1 LLTIASLNTRGIPL
15 TGSQLAE
22 RYALIGAGFD
32 AGDADVVC
40 FQEVLTYWHLR
51 LLVRRM
57 RSFRRVSWR
66 PGPFGPMGGL
76 VTFSRRPVSGT
87 TFRRFGR
94 PPRAPGVPGATR
106 VQARLKGALV
116 TRLGCPE
123 LCVINT
129 HPVANHDGDWSQ
141 ANRFYPLHRA
151 EFDVLARVVNQAG
164 PRAVVCGD
172 FNVARESPLFGE
184 FMAATG
190 LADAFGGVCPPT
202 FRVDYL
208 PAGATPHCIDFI
220 LTAGEVT
227 AESAALVFAEKEPL
241 GYVSDH
247 IGLRARLRGA
257 ERDLGGSEVTAGP
270 AGFATC
276 CAGAGRRRPGRRRG

>member
-1 LLTIASLNTRGIPL
+1 MSGELLTIASLNTRGIPL

-22 RYALIGAGFD
+22 RYAAIGTGFD

-40 FQEVLTYWHLR
+40 CQEVLTYWHLR

-57 RSFRRVSWR
+57 RSFRRVSYR
-66 PGPFGPMGGL
+66 PGPFGPHGGL

-87 TFRRFGR
+87 AFRRFGR
-94 PPRAPGVPGATR
+94 PPPAPGVPTASR
-106 VQARLKGALV
+106 LQARLKGALV
-116 TRLGCPE
+116 TRLARPE
-123 LCVINT
+123 LRVINT
-129 HPVANHDGDWSQ
+129 HPVANHDGDWSE

-151 EFDVLARVVNQAG
+151 EFAVLARVVNEAG

-172 FNVARESPLFGE
+172 FNIARESSLFDD

-190 LADAFGGVCPPT
+190 LADAFGGVCPAT
-202 FRVDYL
+202 FRAEYL

-220 LTAGEVT
+220 LTAGEVK
-227 AESAALVFAEKEPL
+227 AESTGLVFAEKEPL

-247 IGLRARLRGA
+247 IGLLARLSLTPDTPGGRYGA
-257 ERDLGGSEVTAGP
+257 SSRA
-270 AGFATC
+270 
-276 CAGAGRRRPGRRRG
+276 

>member
-22 RYALIGAGFD
+22 RYAAIGAGFD

-40 FQEVLTYWHLR
+40 CQEVFTYWHLR
-51 LLVRRM
+51 LLVRGM
-57 RSFRRVSWR
+57 RSFRQVSWR

-76 VTFSRRPVSGT
+76 VTFSRRAVSGT
-87 TFRRFGR
+87 AFRRFGR
-94 PPRAPGVPGATR
+94 PPRAPGVPGTTR

-116 TRLGCPE
+116 TRLAGPE

-151 EFDVLARVVNQAG
+151 EFDVLARVVNEAG

-172 FNVARESPLFGE
+172 FNVSRESTLCCDFYGGHRAGRRVRGHVPAHVPGRIPPS
-184 FMAATG
+184 G
-190 LADAFGGVCPPT
+190 SDDALHRFHPDRRRGHGRERRAGVRREGT
-202 FRVDYL
+202 
-208 PAGATPHCIDFI
+208 
-220 LTAGEVT
+220 
-227 AESAALVFAEKEPL
+227 
-241 GYVSDH
+241 
-247 IGLRARLRGA
+247 ARLRLRPHRTA
-257 ERDLGGSEVTAGP
+257 RPDPGS
-270 AGFATC
+270 
-276 CAGAGRRRPGRRRG
+276 RR